1 MVRVERIELSI
12 HPWEGYVLPL
22 NHTRS
27 SIIYTFCDFW
37 SRRPEYSFEPCRA
50 MRLGLVIYFLIKK
63 ITLLKISG
71 PVTCISGA
79 EGGSWTRDLYFTKVL
94 LYH

>member
-27 SIIYTFCDFW
+27 SIMYTFCDFW
-37 SRRPEYSFEPCRA
+37 SRRRELDPRP
-50 MRLGLVIYFLIKK
+50 
-63 ITLLKISG
+63 
-71 PVTCISGA
+71 
-79 EGGSWTRDLYFTKVL
+79 L
-94 LYH
+94 LYESTALPLSYFGTLKNSDDLIILTDEDDCINS